1 MHYILWANQDQVQ
14 HEQETIEM
22 VEWLTQQ
29 GFRLLNIPGEAIYLD
44 YSRNGYTSVLDLT
57 FANRPA
63 TQSGCPSEWAIN
75 QEIAYG
81 SDYYTIQ

>member
-1 MHYILWANQDQVQ
+1 
-14 HEQETIEM
+14 M

-29 GFRLLNIPGEAIYLD
+29 GFRLLNIPDEAIYLD